1 MHYVGINF
9 CDYSRWFWG
18 CFVVPEVVLTI
29 LHFSDTVAVLILV
42 KIVLLLFERKI
53 HEVTPMHFFDIIAF
67 FISYLLNSLINLLI
81 NHCTQSRQAQVTCDQ
96 VWF

>member
-9 CDYSRWFWG
+9 CNYLRWFWG

-42 KIVLLLFERKI
+42 KIILLLFERKI
-53 HEVTPMHFFDIIAF
+53 HEVTPTHFFDIIAF
-67 FISYLLNSLINLLI
+67 FISYLLNS
-81 NHCTQSRQAQVTCDQ
+81 
-96 VWF
+96 